1 MISKATIDKVYE
13 AVRVEEVI
21 QDYVQLKKSGANF
34 KGLSPFTTERT
45 PSFMVSPVKQIW
57 KDFSSGKGGNAI
69 AFLMEME
76 QYTYPEAIRH
86 LAQKYN
92 IEIEET
98 AQSSEQKEAKDHQES
113 LYLITEFAQ
122 GFFQRQLHENAQGR
136 AIGLSYFHE
145 RGFSEETI
153 KRFGLGFG
161 GTDWQG
167 LAKAALEQGYKPELL
182 EETGVC
188 FKVDHSSAVPNAA
201 SQSEWRDRFRDRV
214 IFPIQSTSGRI
225 LGFGGRILDTQKKVA
240 KYVNSPES
248 PIYHKAKALYGI
260 HYAKSAIAKFNNCY
274 LVEGYTDVIQ
284 LHQRGVENV
293 VSSSGTALTE
303 SQIRMIRRLCSTI
316 TLIFDADQAGVRAS
330 MRSIDLIL
338 AEGLNVRVLSL
349 PEGEDP
355 DSFARNHD
363 FDEITAYFEA
373 HQIDFITYKSQI
385 LLGEAKDAIT
395 KSEAI
400 REIVKSIWHIG
411 DPIKRELYI
420 KQCVDTFN
428 LSEATVYGALADVE
442 SKEKRDA
449 RSRSQTQGA
458 EVLTVVSQ
466 TKPVESRDRQKELER
481 SLIESLLLYGPMRE
495 VFDDE
500 FLEPDEKSG
509 ELIARRSSVESKVYE
524 KIYLDLQQDE
534 MRFSDPVYSSL
545 FDWVIRFYTEQQG
558 EEITD
563 LLKFLEKQQKE
574 ELIEH
579 VSSIVFEYEQYAL
592 HQWERKNIYPK
603 ERKDQIALHVSETIL
618 SLRSHWVQQHLS
630 ELQKRTAEETDS
642 HLLEEVMDYLMLN
655 QVLSKRLN
663 RVLTV

>member
-1 MISKATIDKVYE
+1 
-13 AVRVEEVI
+13 
-21 QDYVQLKKSGANF
+21 
-34 KGLSPFTTERT
+34 
-45 PSFMVSPVKQIW
+45 
-57 KDFSSGKGGNAI
+57 
-69 AFLMEME
+69 
-76 QYTYPEAIRH
+76 
-86 LAQKYN
+86 
-92 IEIEET
+92 
-98 AQSSEQKEAKDHQES
+98 
-113 LYLITEFAQ
+113 
-122 GFFQRQLHENAQGR
+122 
-136 AIGLSYFHE
+136 
-145 RGFSEETI
+145 
-153 KRFGLGFG
+153 
-161 GTDWQG
+161 
-167 LAKAALEQGYKPELL
+167 
-182 EETGVC
+182 
-188 FKVDHSSAVPNAA
+188 
-201 SQSEWRDRFRDRV
+201 
-214 IFPIQSTSGRI
+214 
-225 LGFGGRILDTQKKVA
+225 
-240 KYVNSPES
+240 
-248 PIYHKAKALYGI
+248 
-260 HYAKSAIAKFNNCY
+260 
-274 LVEGYTDVIQ
+274 
-284 LHQRGVENV
+284 
-293 VSSSGTALTE
+293 
-303 SQIRMIRRLCSTI
+303 MIRRLCSTI

-363 FDEITAYFEA
+363 LDEITAYFEA

-428 LSEATVYGALADVE
+428 LSEATVYQALADLE

-449 RSRSQTQGA
+449 RSRSQTQVTEG
-458 EVLTVVSQ
+458 LTVVTQ
-466 TKPVESRDRQKELER
+466 AKPLESRDRQKELER

-509 ELIARRSSVESKVYE
+509 ELVARRSSVESKVYE

-534 MRFSDPVYSSL
+534 MRFSDPIYSNL

-603 ERKDQIALHVSETIL
+603 ERKDQIAQHVSETIL

-630 ELQKRTAEETDS
+630 ELQKRTTEEGDS
-642 HLLEEVMDYLMLN
+642 HVLEEVMDYLMLN